1 MNPHRRR
8 ALLTVGALLL
18 SNPSKAA
25 PTSHVTVQDAW
36 SRQTPPN
43 ASTGVVYMTLT
54 ASKDD
59 RLTGISTPAARQAQL
74 HRSTQTG
81 GIMRMR
87 PVPDG
92 LALPAGKP
100 VAVSPNGYHIML
112 EGLTSQLRPGDLI
125 PLHLTFAQSRPV
137 DVKATVRAF
146 GTAPTSMPG
155 MQMR

>member
-1 MNPHRRR
+1 MTPHRRR
-8 ALLTVGALLL
+8 AILIAGALLL
-18 SNPSKAA
+18 ADPSRAA
-25 PTSHVTVQDAW
+25 PAPQVKVQNAW

-54 ASKDD
+54 ASTDD
-59 RLTGISTPAARQAQL
+59 RLTAIATPAARQAQL
-74 HRSTQTG
+74 HRSTQTN

-100 VAVSPNGYHIML
+100 VAIAPDGYHIML

-125 PLHLTFAQSRPV
+125 PLHLTFARSAPV
-137 DVKATVRAF
+137 DVKVTVRAF
-146 GTAPTSMPG
+146 GTAPTPMPG

>member
-1 MNPHRRR
+1 MNPHRRH
-8 ALLTVGALLL
+8 ALLTAVALLL
-18 SNPSKAA
+18 ADPSKAA
-25 PTSHVTVQDAW
+25 PTPQVTVQNAW

-43 ASTGVVYMTLT
+43 ASTGVVYMILM
-54 ASKDD
+54 ASTDD

-74 HRSTQTG
+74 HRSTETG

-87 PVPDG
+87 LVPDG

-100 VAVSPNGYHIML
+100 VAIAPNGYHIML

-125 PLHLTFAQSRPV
+125 PLHLTFARSAPV

-146 GTAPTSMPG
+146 GTTPTPMPG